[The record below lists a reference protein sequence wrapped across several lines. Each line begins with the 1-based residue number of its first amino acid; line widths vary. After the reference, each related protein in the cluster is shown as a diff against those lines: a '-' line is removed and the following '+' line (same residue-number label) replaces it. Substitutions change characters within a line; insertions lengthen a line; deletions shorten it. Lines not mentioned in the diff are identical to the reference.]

1 MIEIFVGA
9 LVSVLSIIGFIE
21 LRINK
26 ELKPNGGSSIK
37 DKVNILEAKVDL
49 ILEHLIDKKI

>member
-9 LVSVLSIIGFIE
+9 LISALALISYIE
-21 LRINK
+21 LRIGR

-37 DKVNILEAKVDL
+37 DKVNKLEAQVQM
-49 ILEHLIDKKI
+49 ILDHLLPPK

>member
-9 LVSVLSIIGFIE
+9 LISAFALIGYIE
-21 LRINK
+21 LRIGR

-37 DKVNILEAKVDL
+37 DKVNKLEAQVQM
-49 ILEHLIDKKI
+49 ILDHLLPK